1 MSIIEVIP
9 GLVIF
14 AIFIFLYF
22 VPSVI
27 AYKRTHRNFLAIFVL
42 NLFLGTTFVGWVGAF
57 IWAVINDRK

>member
-14 AIFIFLYF
+14 AILIFLYF
-22 VPSVI
+22 LPSVI

>member
-9 GLVIF
+9 ALVIF